1 MARLH
6 EPSLHAM
13 AIEVGRLCRR
23 HVISRSGLEAVLKD
37 LKDREFPSAISR
49 QTVKRQR
56 DTTVE
61 VQTPLGCLLSSYSVT
76 LPEQKK
82 TAKKP
87 AMKAKSVELPFLAP
101 LPLLYHLCAQES
113 EFARMMRH
121 VLDRYKPSRQQPLS
135 ILAYADE
142 ISPGNVLAHRLERK
156 VQVIYW
162 SIKEFGP
169 VALSSERCWFLA
181 GIARSEHVK
190 RLPGKMS
197 EYFRRCLE
205 QFILPIDVREGIQV
219 RFADGHCSMLFAAVD
234 VIVADEVALKE
245 MIDMKGAAGTICC
258 PLCRNLVD
266 HKSELHHHQDAFVP
280 STTIDLSLVDAQ
292 TDASVKKILD
302 YLEEQAH
309 GPVSKA
315 KFSKMTQ
322 ALGFNY
328 NPHGLLRS
336 AELDIKAVSVLMF
349 DWMHCFCVAGLW
361 NVEAGLLV
369 AKLQEIGIT
378 QADLHE
384 ELQKFIWPQAIRS
397 RGVTGQKI
405 FAKGDQN
412 EDIKCSASEC
422 LSVYSVIRF
431 FLLEAMQT
439 QNLRAIRAECE
450 SYFRLCHV
458 LDLLQQVKLGKT
470 TPRALEVAVVAHLS
484 AFKDA
489 YRDTR
494 FLPKH
499 HYSLHLC
506 RMLQRHGTL
515 VSCFCHERK
524 HKEIK
529 RHAQLICNTWSAWER
544 SVMVDAACDMLD
556 SLLEDQDQSFYGGI
570 CQPQEAPMATKQLLY
585 RTLGAFRV
593 AKVARSAYYA
603 PGARVFKDDVVICH
617 VEDLNDP
624 LLGQVLFFAS
634 VDDAEWVCLQPWEPL
649 GSNIFN
655 CEGLDPV
662 LFGLECIRDTCIF
675 KPMPENQAAVAA
687 CSTWASW

>member
-1 MARLH
+1 
-6 EPSLHAM
+6 
-13 AIEVGRLCRR
+13 
-23 HVISRSGLEAVLKD
+23 
-37 LKDREFPSAISR
+37 
-49 QTVKRQR
+49 
-56 DTTVE
+56 
-61 VQTPLGCLLSSYSVT
+61 
-76 LPEQKK
+76 
-82 TAKKP
+82 
-87 AMKAKSVELPFLAP
+87 MKAKSVELPFLAP

-121 VLDRYKPSRQQPLS
+121 VLDRYKPSRQRPLS

-292 TDASVKKILD
+292 TDATVKKILD

-322 ALGFNY
+322 ALGFNH

-336 AELDIKAVSVLMF
+336 AELDIKAVSILMF
-349 DWMHCFCVAGLW
+349 DWMHSFCVAGLW

-422 LSVYSVIRF
+422 LSVYSVFRF
-431 FLLEAMQT
+431 FLLEA
-439 QNLRAIRAECE
+439 L
-450 SYFRLCHV
+450 
-458 LDLLQQVKLGKT
+458 
-470 TPRALEVAVVAHLS
+470 
-484 AFKDA
+484 
-489 YRDTR
+489 
-494 FLPKH
+494 
-499 HYSLHLC
+499 
-506 RMLQRHGTL
+506 
-515 VSCFCHERK
+515 
-524 HKEIK
+524 
-529 RHAQLICNTWSAWER
+529 
-544 SVMVDAACDMLD
+544 
-556 SLLEDQDQSFYGGI
+556 
-570 CQPQEAPMATKQLLY
+570 
-585 RTLGAFRV
+585 
-593 AKVARSAYYA
+593 
-603 PGARVFKDDVVICH
+603 
-617 VEDLNDP
+617 
-624 LLGQVLFFAS
+624 
-634 VDDAEWVCLQPWEPL
+634 
-649 GSNIFN
+649 
-655 CEGLDPV
+655 
-662 LFGLECIRDTCIF
+662 
-675 KPMPENQAAVAA
+675 
-687 CSTWASW
+687 

>member
-1 MARLH
+1 MSMCIYIYTH
-6 EPSLHAM
+6 T
-13 AIEVGRLCRR
+13 
-23 HVISRSGLEAVLKD
+23 HVY
-37 LKDREFPSAISR
+37 
-49 QTVKRQR
+49 Q
-56 DTTVE
+56 
-61 VQTPLGCLLSSYSVT
+61 C
-76 LPEQKK
+76 
-82 TAKKP
+82 
-87 AMKAKSVELPFLAP
+87 
-101 LPLLYHLCAQES
+101 HL
-113 EFARMMRH
+113 
-121 VLDRYKPSRQQPLS
+121 V
-135 ILAYADE
+135 
-142 ISPGNVLAHRLERK
+142 
-156 VQVIYW
+156 
-162 SIKEFGP
+162 
-169 VALSSERCWFLA
+169 
-181 GIARSEHVK
+181 
-190 RLPGKMS
+190 
-197 EYFRRCLE
+197 
-205 QFILPIDVREGIQV
+205 
-219 RFADGHCSMLFAAVD
+219 
-234 VIVADEVALKE
+234 
-245 MIDMKGAAGTICC
+245 
-258 PLCRNLVD
+258 
-266 HKSELHHHQDAFVP
+266 
-280 STTIDLSLVDAQ
+280 
-292 TDASVKKILD
+292 
-302 YLEEQAH
+302 
-309 GPVSKA
+309 
-315 KFSKMTQ
+315 
-322 ALGFNY
+322 
-328 NPHGLLRS
+328 
-336 AELDIKAVSVLMF
+336 
-349 DWMHCFCVAGLW
+349 
-361 NVEAGLLV
+361 AGLLV
-369 AKLQEIGIT
+369 AKLQEIG
-378 QADLHE
+378 
-384 ELQKFIWPQAIRS
+384 KFIWPQAIRS
-397 RGVTGQKI
+397 RGVTGQNI

-422 LSVYSVIRF
+422 LSVYSVLRL

-439 QNLRAIRAECE
+439 QDLHAIRAECD
-450 SYFRLCHV
+450 SYLRLCHV